1 MATKKLTAELEVDT
15 TKARQKV
22 REIAET
28 GGGAAGGVPTAD
40 AERAGKALKN
50 LGNEAERAGVNMRS
64 AVKVFAG
71 MGIGLAAS
79 YAQSQMEPGSA
90 GARAIGYLGAAASG
104 AAMGSVAGPWGA
116 AAGAGLGIAKEAMDQ
131 SAKDQAA
138 EKAKEEALRSI
149 ATWERAREQ
158 TLAFKELLEGLT
170 KGEGDL
176 ADRMAAVTA
185 EIERRKEIDANL
197 AETQRW
203 AVKNG
208 KDAHLAEATRRRQA
222 NASELDALGAALKQ
236 MGTRKGGGGAADWS
250 GVDSLSSVGGMFAG
264 GGAGARSLNDI
275 AASTAETVKVLKEI
289 ERNTD
294 GGGGAT
300 WQ

>member
-28 GGGAAGGVPTAD
+28 GGGAGGGVPTAD

-50 LGNEAERAGVNMRS
+50 LGNEAERAGVNMNN

-79 YAQSQMEPGSA
+79 YAQSQMEPGSI
-90 GARAIGYLGAAASG
+90 GSRAVGFLGAAAGGAMQGSVLGPKGAILG
-104 AAMGSVAGPWGA
+104 AAV
-116 AAGAGLGIAKEAMDQ
+116 GLAKEGMN
-131 SAKDQAA
+131 QAGQDKA
-138 EKAKEEALRSI
+138 SEKAKEEALRSI

-158 TLAFKELLEGLT
+158 TLAFKELLESLT

-203 AVKNG
+203 AVKND
-208 KDAHLAEATRRRQA
+208 KSAHLAEATRRRQA

-236 MGTRKGGGGAADWS
+236 MGAHKGGGGGADWG
-250 GVDSLSSVGGMFAG
+250 GVDALSSVGGMFAG
-264 GGAGARSLNDI
+264 AGAGARSVEEI
-275 AASTAETVKVLKEI
+275 AASTAETVKILKEI